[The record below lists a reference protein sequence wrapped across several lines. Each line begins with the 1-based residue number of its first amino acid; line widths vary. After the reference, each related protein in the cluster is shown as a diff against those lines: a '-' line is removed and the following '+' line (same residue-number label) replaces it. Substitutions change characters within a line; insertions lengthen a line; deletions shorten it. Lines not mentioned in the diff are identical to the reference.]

1 VKRSHSLKN
10 PAYLLLIAIGLAP
23 LFTGCAGTISS
34 SDDAWFGQDKG
45 AHFTAAAMIGISS
58 TAVAYRQY
66 EIPETH
72 SIGIGIA
79 CALGVGALK
88 EWYDLRVKHA
98 YWSWKDFF
106 WDAVGGVTGSFMGT
120 RIP

>member
-1 VKRSHSLKN
+1 MV
-10 PAYLLLIAIGLAP
+10 IAIGLVP
-23 LFTGCAGTISS
+23 FFTGCAGTISS

-45 AHFTAAAMIGISS
+45 AHFTAAAMIGFSS
-58 TAVAYRQY
+58 SAVAHRQY
-66 EIPETH
+66 EIPETRA
-72 SIGIGIA
+72 IGIGFA
-79 CALGVGALK
+79 CARGVGALK

-106 WDAVGGVTGSFMGT
+106 WDAVGGIVGSFVGT